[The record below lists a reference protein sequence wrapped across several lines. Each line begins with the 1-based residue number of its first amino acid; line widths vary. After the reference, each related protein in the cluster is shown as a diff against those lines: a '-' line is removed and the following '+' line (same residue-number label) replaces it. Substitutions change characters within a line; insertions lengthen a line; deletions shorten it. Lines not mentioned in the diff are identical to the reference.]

1 MNKWVG
7 ISLGGILGLSHLG
20 MIGVIATRS
29 NMPKLNIPVN
39 EYTSYSAKVTKEGYE
54 IEYKA
59 HDPKTTQRIREVKE
73 KAGFL
78 GLGNNEERIIE
89 RVPVERRPYYEPL
102 AQLDDQRSA
111 ECIKAVGGGEQ
122 KGRMVGASVGAASAS
137 PVVSIGTTSL
147 AGASPLAGG
156 SDVVTTGDGALK
168 GIASAV
174 CRLVGGALKG
184 TSSVLLGRDQAL
196 RDEPSALPEVE
207 SAADWSRAHMSHTPS
222 WKGWLRW
229 L

>member
-1 MNKWVG
+1 MNKWIG

-39 EYTSYSAKVTKEGYE
+39 EYTSYRAKVTKEGYE

-59 HDPKTTQRIREVKE
+59 HDPKTTKRIREVKE

-102 AQLDDQRSA
+102 AQLDGQKSEA
-111 ECIKAVGGGEQ
+111 CIEAVGGGKQ
-122 KGRMVGASVGAASAS
+122 TGKMVGASVGAAVAPSVAS
-137 PVVSIGTTSL
+137 IPFVGWVL
-147 AGASPLAGG
+147 AGAATMIGMDAG
-156 SDVVTTGDGALK
+156 SDV
-168 GIASAV
+168 
-174 CRLVGGALKG
+174 GG
-184 TSSVLLGRDQAL
+184 TM
-196 RDEPSALPEVE
+196 VE
-207 SAADWSRAHMSHTPS
+207 SIS
-222 WKGWLRW
+222 KEC
-229 L
+229 

>member
-1 MNKWVG
+1 MNKWIG

-39 EYTSYSAKVTKEGYE
+39 EYTSYRAKVTKEGYE

-59 HDPKTTQRIREVKE
+59 HDPKTTKRIREVKE

-102 AQLDDQRSA
+102 AQLDGQKSEA
-111 ECIKAVGGGEQ
+111 CIEAVGGGKQ
-122 KGRMVGASVGAASAS
+122 TGKMVGASVGAAVAPSVAS
-137 PVVSIGTTSL
+137 IPFVGWVL
-147 AGASPLAGG
+147 AGAATMMGMNQGAEIGG
-156 SDVVTTGDGALK
+156 
-168 GIASAV
+168 
-174 CRLVGGALKG
+174 
-184 TSSVLLGRDQAL
+184 QM
-196 RDEPSALPEVE
+196 
-207 SAADWSRAHMSHTPS
+207 AADLS
-222 WKGWLRW
+222 KNC
-229 L
+229 

>member
-1 MNKWVG
+1 MNKWIG

-59 HDPKTTQRIREVKE
+59 HDPKTTKRIREVKE

-102 AQLDDQRSA
+102 AQLDGQKSEA
-111 ECIKAVGGGEQ
+111 CIEAVGGGKQ
-122 KGRMVGASVGAASAS
+122 TGKMVGASVGAAVAPSVAS
-137 PVVSIGTTSL
+137 IPFVGWVL
-147 AGASPLAGG
+147 AGAATMIGMDAG
-156 SDVVTTGDGALK
+156 SDV
-168 GIASAV
+168 
-174 CRLVGGALKG
+174 GG
-184 TSSVLLGRDQAL
+184 TM
-196 RDEPSALPEVE
+196 VE
-207 SAADWSRAHMSHTPS
+207 SIS
-222 WKGWLRW
+222 KEC
-229 L
+229 

>member
-1 MNKWVG
+1 MNKWIG
-7 ISLGGILGLSHLG
+7 ISLGGVLGLSHLG

-39 EYTSYSAKVTKEGYE
+39 EYTSYRAKVTKEGYE

-59 HDPKTTQRIREVKE
+59 HDPKTTKRIREVKE

-89 RVPVERRPYYEPL
+89 RVPVEKRPYYEPL

-122 KGRMVGASVGAASAS
+122 TGRMVGASVGAAVAPSVAS
-137 PVVSIGTTSL
+137 IPFVGWVL
-147 AGASPLAGG
+147 AGAATMIGMDQGAEIGG
-156 SDVVTTGDGALK
+156 NMAEDLNK
-168 GIASAV
+168 E
-174 CRLVGGALKG
+174 C
-184 TSSVLLGRDQAL
+184 
-196 RDEPSALPEVE
+196 
-207 SAADWSRAHMSHTPS
+207 
-222 WKGWLRW
+222 
-229 L
+229 

>member
-39 EYTSYSAKVTKEGYE
+39 EYTSYRAKVTKEGYE

-59 HDPKTTQRIREVKE
+59 HDPKTTKRIREVKE

-102 AQLDDQRSA
+102 AQLDGQKSEA
-111 ECIKAVGGGEQ
+111 CIEAVGGGKQ
-122 KGRMVGASVGAASAS
+122 TGKMVGASVGAAVAPSVAS
-137 PVVSIGTTSL
+137 IPFVGWVL
-147 AGASPLAGG
+147 AGAATMIGMDAG
-156 SDVVTTGDGALK
+156 SDV
-168 GIASAV
+168 
-174 CRLVGGALKG
+174 GG
-184 TSSVLLGRDQAL
+184 TM
-196 RDEPSALPEVE
+196 VE
-207 SAADWSRAHMSHTPS
+207 SMS
-222 WKGWLRW
+222 KEC
-229 L
+229 